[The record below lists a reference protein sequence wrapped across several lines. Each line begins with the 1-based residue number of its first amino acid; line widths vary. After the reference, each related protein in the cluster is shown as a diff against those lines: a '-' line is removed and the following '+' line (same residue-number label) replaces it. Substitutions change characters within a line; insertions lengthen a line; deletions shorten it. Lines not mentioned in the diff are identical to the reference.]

1 MSETIASVEEV
12 KKANIILYS
21 VSKRE
26 LLNNDYT
33 RIFNSL
39 NILSESGKFARGKL
53 MLTFNGFDDD
63 KREIYEIKEIREY
76 VRNIYKKYKYMFYF
90 LTNLDNNRSVIFA
103 CLNDYFSEYNNKK
116 TKVQLAI
123 VCNEELRNEIIESTL
138 DYGLLLDDV
147 EETQRILFTFI

>member
-1 MSETIASVEEV
+1 MFNMTETIASVEEV

-33 RIFNSL
+33 RIFNTL
-39 NILSESGKFARGKL
+39 NILSESGRFARGKL

-76 VRNIYKKYKYMFYF
+76 VKNIYKKY
-90 LTNLDNNRSVIFA
+90 N
-103 CLNDYFSEYNNKK
+103 FSEYNNKK

-138 DYGLLLDDV
+138 DYGLVIDDI